1 MKKSILFRSQLKP
14 SSQRSDSSHR
24 SSSEHKNVFKH
35 IKTYI
40 SPDFRFLTPNKS
52 SLPGHATARAFVEE
66 SKDHKEKTVILVP
79 HKHFAYLNN
88 TFNIYQQKQQN
99 MLLKSRILSA
109 KRFNDI
115 FTMKK
120 IPQEKLNSKFALV
133 SHNRKIGLNKNKSK
147 EIINKNIRRVNSAQN
162 VIKNEAVEKYK
173 KLLPKV
179 RKENCISREKD
190 QKNKT
195 RTGKNLFTSY
205 EDEKTKFTSLLF
217 DESVELNKKRFKL
230 ENFISKFSDK
240 YFVEALYHAKYKS
253 KNEEK
258 HK

>member
-1 MKKSILFRSQLKP
+1 MKKSILFRSQSKP

-88 TFNIYQQKQQN
+88 TFNVYQQKQQN

-162 VIKNEAVEKYK
+162 VIKNKTVEKYK

-179 RKENCISREKD
+179 KKETSTNRERD
-190 QKNKT
+190 QHNKT
-195 RTGKNLFTSY
+195 RIRKNLFTSY
-205 EDEKTKFTSLLF
+205 EDEKTKFTLLLF
-217 DESVELNKKRFKL
+217 DESVDLSKKKFKL

-240 YFVEALYHAKYKS
+240 YFVDSLYHARYKGNNEGKY
-253 KNEEK
+253 E
-258 HK
+258 